1 MEADMKNKKSSLIPL
16 IALVLFIAL
25 AQSGCTLDVLA
36 QQLEETTVQ
45 TPNDEGE
52 LENDY
57 AIKYTVR
64 VRSKGVDGKVRVM
77 AKLYTPEGQF
87 YREQIATM
95 KPDEAETFEFIFTE
109 PTVEGTMFS
118 DRKVHAEFSYET
130 VK

>member
-1 MEADMKNKKSSLIPL
+1 MKNNKSSLISL
-16 IALVLFIAL
+16 IILVLFVAIT
-25 AQSGCTLDVLA
+25 QSGCTLDVLS
-36 QQLEETTVQ
+36 QKLEEITVQ
-45 TPNDEGE
+45 TPNEKGE

-57 AIKYTVR
+57 AIKYTVK

-87 YREQIATM
+87 YREQVAAM
-95 KPDEAETFEFIFTE
+95 KSDEAKTFEFTFTE

-118 DRKVHAEFSYET
+118 SRKVYAELSHET